1 MRSRE
6 AVQGDT
12 ARLRAVA
19 RRAKAGESIKIVALG
34 GSVTNGGGCG
44 SSALHASSQGS
55 FGKCSWTNRFTK
67 WMSEEYQNQDIK
79 LVNRAQPATTS
90 AWALSHFDRVTSVE
104 PDLILVDYAVNDPI
118 YFSDN
123 DAHHNHER
131 MMQAVTERLIRR
143 FFEYAET
150 RPEGKV
156 PALVYVVTQRGWE
169 NSTYAY
175 PNDVYV
181 PVCREYGIPV
191 VSVKDSIW
199 PEMTPEPRTELW
211 PTVKGAHPTWLGH
224 QLITD
229 VMAFA
234 WVGATTNVDLR
245 FSVDEKEKT
254 RTPALMKDTP
264 FHFSGVA
271 AEKVGIC
278 QQGYLSPPFGSPS
291 YLKPSFVG
299 IGWTLANDNG
309 KVGWVYDLATA
320 GKYSPIETARR
331 VLTNLRRSKTHVAD
345 HSHQKEAALDA
356 RRARS
361 PLTQNAI
368 SNTEEGVD
376 DINVILRRMVVKRKR
391 SSVPSHLNKIPLLI
405 KNMTLPGILSFPL
418 RFNSSSPGLI
428 LEHLKSYEGYGDAVI
443 WVTRSDDA
451 VEIEGAT
458 RRSPTLKETAEAAL
472 AVAWENSKF
481 ATKCRH
487 EHSQEKRGSPRRV
500 HRSADCSL
508 INSGSW
514 DDPAIVEGVVDRKYF
529 SFIFATGL
537 SAQSFCFQVNGK
549 IDRLK
554 SCPRFVTVVFCLT
567 KMRGFLETHGVRY

>member
-1 MRSRE
+1 
-6 AVQGDT
+6 
-12 ARLRAVA
+12 
-19 RRAKAGESIKIVALG
+19 
-34 GSVTNGGGCG
+34 
-44 SSALHASSQGS
+44 
-55 FGKCSWTNRFTK
+55 
-67 WMSEEYQNQDIK
+67 
-79 LVNRAQPATTS
+79 
-90 AWALSHFDRVTSVE
+90 
-104 PDLILVDYAVNDPI
+104 
-118 YFSDN
+118 
-123 DAHHNHER
+123 
-131 MMQAVTERLIRR
+131 
-143 FFEYAET
+143 
-150 RPEGKV
+150 
-156 PALVYVVTQRGWE
+156 
-169 NSTYAY
+169 
-175 PNDVYV
+175 
-181 PVCREYGIPV
+181 
-191 VSVKDSIW
+191 
-199 PEMTPEPRTELW
+199 
-211 PTVKGAHPTWLGH
+211 
-224 QLITD
+224 
-229 VMAFA
+229 
-234 WVGATTNVDLR
+234 
-245 FSVDEKEKT
+245 
-254 RTPALMKDTP
+254 MKDTP

-514 DDPAIVEGVVDRKYF
+514 DDPAIVEGQWEDRSSQIVSEIRYGGLLLDQDAGVPGNAWRAVLSPTADFFLPPPPRERWMNQKVKGSGVVDGCLHVMMVPWSEKKGTRFKV
-529 SFIFATGL
+529 SGVL
-537 SAQSFCFQVNGK
+537 SC
-549 IDRLK
+549 
-554 SCPRFVTVVFCLT
+554 
-567 KMRGFLETHGVRY
+567 